1 MELTPRPSPTAVRN
15 AGFQVPG
22 SSPSRRVFY
31 RQKSQSARGFLP
43 FLTPV
48 GGLCPRYAAQWVRTN
63 PPNEAPKT
71 RAAMMSAT
79 VGHKLS
85 PRLPSSHRLGQKKS
99 TGPIGSVLEPRSGH
113 SEAMLDTEVHPRLS
127 SHR

>member
-31 RQKSQSARGFLP
+31 RQ
-43 FLTPV
+43 T
-48 GGLCPRYAAQWVRTN
+48 QWVRTN

-85 PRLPSSHRLGQKKS
+85 PRLPSSHRLGQKKN

-127 SHR
+127 SDR